1 MEQAMLM
8 RVRESGDNILIE
20 LTGIAGRQQ
29 SVLRA
34 LSACREQTADDPA
47 LATAEVSV
55 RSSSNDMRIRLR
67 PQPGLRVEPTTI
79 YRCLRPALMGEAPG
93 QAAAAVNAAVA
104 VAAAV

>member
-1 MEQAMLM
+1 MQM
-8 RVRESGDNILIE
+8 RVRESGDNLLIE

-79 YRCLRPALMGEAPG
+79 YRCLRSALMGEAPG
-93 QAAAAVNAAVA
+93 SPAAAVMA
-104 VAAAV
+104 VAAV

>member
-1 MEQAMLM
+1 MLM

-79 YRCLRPALMGEAPG
+79 YRCLRSALMGETPSAS
-93 QAAAAVNAAVA
+93 AASVVA